1 MTPTASGPPDTKDV
15 LLTTARLTLRLL
27 TVNDADAL
35 YQVFADQYA
44 RRFYPQMSER
54 GFTVRWIQKNLERYE
69 TESVGLW
76 ALCLRTS
83 RELVGDCGLT
93 WQRVEATREL
103 EVGYH
108 IRADQRVQG
117 LATEAV
123 HACVAYGFEKL
134 HPTRI
139 VSIVHPDNTASRAVA
154 EKVHRHSGTFD
165 RDGEQYSL
173 FYTTLEDHVAVSSG

>member
-1 MTPTASGPPDTKDV
+1 M
-15 LLTTARLTLRLL
+15 ARLALRLF
-27 TVNDADAL
+27 TMDDADAL
-35 YQVFADQYA
+35 YRVFADQHA

-54 GFTVRWIQKNLERYE
+54 AFAVRWIQKNLERYE
-69 TESVGLW
+69 TERVGLW

-108 IRADQRVQG
+108 IRADQRGHG
-117 LATEAV
+117 LATEAA
-123 HACVAYGFEKL
+123 HACVAYGFEML

-139 VSIVHPDNTASRAVA
+139 VSIVHPDNSASRAVA
-154 EKVHRHSGTFD
+154 EKVHRHRGTFD

-173 FYTTLEDHVAVSSG
+173 YYTTSEDHVAVSSR